1 MDNTQEPT
9 NTIDQ
14 VRHAILSEY
23 AQRFQEAAL
32 PLGNI
37 HTTSSILNIPVLEG
51 LEAYT
56 ANTVVYVPGEPP
68 CIYADYAF
76 YSRDRV
82 CTVLHDEL
90 PCPGMTHGES
100 IKLFMDAIVEA
111 DGAAQKVEEVFD
123 EMEQAQ

>member
-1 MDNTQEPT
+1 MNNQEPT
-9 NTIDQ
+9 NSIEQ
-14 VRHAILSEY
+14 VQQAILSEY
-23 AQRFQEAAL
+23 TRRFQEAAL
-32 PLGNI
+32 PIGNI
-37 HTTSSILNIPVLEG
+37 HATSSILDVPVPEG

-76 YSRDRV
+76 CLKDRI

-100 IKLFMDAIVEA
+100 IKLFIDSIVEA
-111 DGAAQKVEEVFD
+111 YRTAQKVERE
-123 EMEQAQ
+123 